1 MHRRQ
6 ADHSWEALMERGR
19 GGTEECTTDMT
30 GLRKLNVS
38 PVGEKNAHEYSSCY
52 THFFFFWFS

>member
-19 GGTEECTTDMT
+19 GGTEGCATDMT
-30 GLRKLNVS
+30 GPRKLNIS
-38 PVGEKNAHEYSSCY
+38 PVGEKVCMNTLLAELI
-52 THFFFFWFS
+52 FFFWLS